1 MSQIESRAAAAA
13 AALRGLDVGGGDVG
27 GDGDA
32 LGGDGGDD
40 IDVRKPLSKKEKEKL
55 KKQRAKERAKAAAE
69 EEEEKAPAEE
79 APALAQNAK
88 KGGGGKAA
96 ALLAKAKRGEANKRD
111 AAVRFHRAH
120 TRSTIPVSPI
130 HPSLPGASFSRRVST
145 DFPRPSPQSEERR
158 ASGRR
163 SSGRQWSSG
172 RRTGERSPTKAA
184 GPSLVDRL
192 RGVDLRSSLP
202 KVAMAVAAVYVMSS
216 ARVVDT
222 KRSTKRVMR

>member
-1 MSQIESRAAAAA
+1 
-13 AALRGLDVGGGDVG
+13 
-27 GDGDA
+27 
-32 LGGDGGDD
+32 
-40 IDVRKPLSKKEKEKL
+40 VRKPLSKKEKEKL

-111 AAVRFHRAH
+111 EAVRFQRAH
-120 TRSTIPVSPI
+120 TIPVSPI

-163 SSGRQWSSG
+163 SSGRQRSSG

>member
-13 AALRGLDVGGGDVG
+13 AALRGLDVGD
-27 GDGDA
+27 DDA
-32 LGGDGGDD
+32 LGGDD

-55 KKQRAKERAKAAAE
+55 KKQRAKERAKAAAAE
-69 EEEEKAPAEE
+69 EEGKAPEASAEE
-79 APALAQNAK
+79 APAPAQNAK
-88 KGGGGKAA
+88 KGGGPSGGGKAA

-163 SSGRQWSSG
+163 SSARQRSSG
-172 RRTGERSPTKAA
+172 RRTGGRSPTKAA

>member
-13 AALRGLDVGGGDVG
+13 AALRGLDVGGGGVDDD
-27 GDGDA
+27 GDDDA

-40 IDVRKPLSKKEKEKL
+40 DVRKPLSKKEKEKL
-55 KKQRAKERAKAAAE
+55 KKQRAKERAKAAA

-96 ALLAKAKRGEANKRD
+96 ALLAKAKRGEANRRD
-111 AAVRFHRAH
+111 EAVRFQRAH
-120 TRSTIPVSPI
+120 TIPVSPI

-163 SSGRQWSSG
+163 SSGRQRSSG